1 MEPVSLK
8 SQMADLLSARDIV
21 FDQEGEWL
29 IPYGEL
35 PAIRTSWFAGENSG
49 RLDVEVLL
57 QDNRIIHE
65 CFAGVGQQEAGIQD
79 AMNSFVLNSF
89 PVLLAAFWKINDPE
103 QVTSKELL
111 ASGTLYNAYIGSISF
126 RGSVEADASIP
137 EGFVELTETAIR
149 NETTLL
155 GTHWF
160 RSFFCNVAEQH
171 TVEAL
176 ANNEP
181 WAAGIDALNKLEWEK
196 SPGYYSVRQF
206 IVLREKE

>member
-8 SQMADLLSARDIV
+8 SQMADLLTAREIV
-21 FDQEGEWL
+21 FDEEGEWL
-29 IPYGEL
+29 IPNGEL

-65 CFAGVGQQEAGIQD
+65 SFGGLGQKEAGIQD
-79 AMNSFVLNSF
+79 AMNSFVLNAF
-89 PVLLAAFWKINDPE
+89 PVLLAAFWNLNDTE

-111 ASGTLYNAYIGSISF
+111 ASGKLYNAYIGGISF

-137 EGFVELTETAIR
+137 EGYVEFVETAIR
-149 NETTLL
+149 NETALL

-160 RSFFCNVAEQH
+160 RTFFCNVAEQH

-176 ANNEP
+176 TNNEP
-181 WAAGIDALNKLEWEK
+181 WTAGIEALNNLTWEK
-196 SPGYYSVRQF
+196 SPGFYSVRQF

>member
-8 SQMADLLSARDIV
+8 SQMADLLTAREVV

-35 PAIRTSWFAGENSG
+35 PAIRTTWFAGENSG
-49 RLDVEVLL
+49 RLDIEVLL

-65 CFAGVGQQEAGIQD
+65 SFGGLGQGEAGTQD
-79 AMNSFVLNSF
+79 AMNSFVLNAF
-89 PVLLAAFWKINDPE
+89 PVLLAAFWKKNDPE

-111 ASGTLYNAYIGSISF
+111 ASGKLYNAYIGGISF
-126 RGSVEADASIP
+126 RGSVEADAGIP
-137 EGFVELTETAIR
+137 ENFAELIETAIR

-181 WAAGIDALNKLEWEK
+181 WTGGINTLNKLDWEK